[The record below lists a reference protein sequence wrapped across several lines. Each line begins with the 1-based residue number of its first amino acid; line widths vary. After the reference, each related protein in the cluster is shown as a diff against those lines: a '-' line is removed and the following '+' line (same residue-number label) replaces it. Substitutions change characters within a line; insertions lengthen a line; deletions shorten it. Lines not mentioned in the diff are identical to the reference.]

1 MTAFSAE
8 MTLSKARALA
18 RSGQPMQAA
27 RLLRGLLDRHPA
39 NRKSHEA
46 MAELIAASARAAGA
60 SLPAIA
66 RALANGNATEALR
79 LADQIAPR
87 APCLPDLHILRGF
100 ALASLSRPAE
110 AYGAFDAALALTPDR
125 IDARMG
131 LGNAAFVM
139 RDLPA
144 AIAAFSTVL
153 SRQPENV
160 DAANNL
166 GLALTEA
173 DRPDEA
179 LPYLRRAAES
189 RPDRAQGPFNLAN
202 CLRALGRVE
211 DARAEYERALA
222 LDPSHWGAANNL
234 GTLLRETGDR
244 SEAEAAFRRALA
256 IRPDAAESRRNLA
269 EVKRF
274 TPDDP
279 DLAELRD
286 ALDRAQTDARAQ
298 MNLSFALG
306 KALDDLGRAD
316 EAFVAFDQ
324 GNRLRRQLYPY
335 DPAVDALL
343 FDTLRRMFDRPPVAP
358 DIGRAPFRPVFV
370 TGMMRSGTSLVEQIL
385 AAHPDV
391 SAGGELEA
399 MTRAALPVAERAA
412 DDPAFRLDEAALR
425 QVRDSYL
432 SQTARIADGR
442 PVLTDKMPMNF
453 RWIGFILTA
462 LPEARVLHLRRDPM
476 AVGWSI
482 FRTCFTARG
491 NGWAWSLADIGHFH
505 RQHDDL
511 MAFWHSRFP
520 GRITE
525 VDYEALT
532 EDPEPRTRALVEA
545 AGLVWDARCLDF
557 ASARTQIRTASAMQ
571 VRQGLYR
578 GSSEQWRAYA
588 RHLGPLERVLQKVPE

>member
-8 MTLSKARALA
+8 MILSKARSLA

-27 RLLRGLLDRHPA
+27 RLLRALLDRHPA
-39 NRKSHEA
+39 NRKAQAA
-46 MAELIAASARAAGA
+46 MAELIATSARAAGA
-60 SLPAIA
+60 ALPAAA
-66 RALANGNATEALR
+66 RALTAGKAAEALG
-79 LADQIAPR
+79 LADQIAHR

-100 ALASLSRPAE
+100 ALAALARPAE
-110 AYGAFDAALALTPDR
+110 ARPAFETALLLAPDR

-131 LGNAAFVM
+131 LGNAAFAL
-139 RDLPA
+139 RDLTVA
-144 AIAAFSTVL
+144 VTAFSDVL
-153 SRQPENV
+153 ARQPDNI

-179 LPYLRRAAES
+179 LPHLRRAAEA

-202 CLRALGRVE
+202 CLRALGQVAE
-211 DARAEYERALA
+211 AQSEYERALA
-222 LDPSHWGAANNL
+222 LDPGHWGAANNL

-244 SEAEAAFRRALA
+244 AGAEAAFRRALA

-279 DLAELRD
+279 DLDELRK
-286 ALDRAQTDARAQ
+286 ASERARTDTRAR
-298 MNLSFALG
+298 MNLCFALG
-306 KALDDLGRAD
+306 KALDDLGQVD
-316 EAFVAFDQ
+316 DAFAAFDE

-335 DPAVDALL
+335 DPAVDDLL
-343 FDTLRRMFDRPPVAP
+343 FDTLHRLFDTLPAP
-358 DIGRAPFRPVFV
+358 LDAAPAPFRPVFV

-391 SAGGELEA
+391 AAGGELEA
-399 MTRAALPVAERAA
+399 MTRAALPLAERAA
-412 DDPAFRLDEAALR
+412 TDGDFRLDAATLGS
-425 QVRDSYL
+425 VRDAYL
-432 SQTARIADGR
+432 SQTARIAAGK

-453 RWIGFILTA
+453 RWIGFILGA

-476 AVGWSI
+476 AVGWST

-491 NGWAWSLADIGHFH
+491 NGWAWSLEDIGRFH
-505 RQHDDL
+505 RRHDAL
-511 MAFWHSRFP
+511 MDYWHRRFP
-520 GRITE
+520 GRIVE
-525 VDYEALT
+525 VNYEALT
-532 EDPEPRTRALVEA
+532 EDPEPQSRALVDA
-545 AGLVWDARCLDF
+545 AGLSWHPACLDF

-571 VRQGLYR
+571 VRRGLYR
-578 GSSEQWRAYA
+578 GSNEQWRAYD
-588 RHLGPLERVLQKVPE
+588 RHLEPLKRALATPPE